1 MLRSRVRKPA
11 PGTMDSKQL
20 RNLVRSANQIPT
32 AKQTENLIR
41 RQPNRI
47 HEFHAARD
55 RYAKNRETSRKP
67 IAS

>member
-1 MLRSRVRKPA
+1 
-11 PGTMDSKQL
+11 MDSKQL